1 MPTKLAQQMNT
12 LIRGQQPQATVGQGK
27 ADEIRGLY
35 KQGLQQLRG
44 QRNMHPEA
52 RRVEIARLY
61 TTTQA
66 ALKQV
71 QQEQAQA
78 DRETFTKLER
88 QLWGY
93 DDVRASAIGSA
104 DRAAVDGT
112 VRDAQDRA
120 AQIKKP
126 SQATR
131 ALAEAEQAGDKVLAR
146 AIAKRAHDMDW
157 DDVVA
162 DYLSSRPAAAERYR
176 QAAEIYTRQHTTGGA
191 LEHGFLGSLGT
202 PEELRGMSGKDIEAM
217 AEPGESVA

>member
-12 LIRGQQPQATVGQGK
+12 LIRGQQPQATAGQGK
-27 ADEIRGLY
+27 ADEIRSLY

-52 RRVEIARLY
+52 RRVEIARLHA
-61 TTTQA
+61 TTQA

-71 QQEQAQA
+71 QQEQLKA
-78 DRETFTKLER
+78 DRETFDRLER

-120 AQIKKP
+120 GRLNKP
-126 SQATR
+126 GQAAR

-157 DDVVA
+157 DDVVH
-162 DYLSSRPAAAERYR
+162 DYLSTRPTAVERYR

-191 LEHGFLGSLGT
+191 LQHGFLGSL
-202 PEELRGMSGKDIEAM
+202 PAPDELRGMSGKDIEAM
-217 AEPGESVA
+217 AEPGESAA